1 MDAIKSLVTPTP
13 EGDWFSTGVSFEAFE
28 LITALFQHSSNGK
41 SHKKTQVYTTGNP
54 YGIAEDIVFSMP
66 CRSKVRS
73 TNQIVLIIFVL
84 RLGTT
89 PMIIKFFQ
97 QGDGDYELA
106 TDVSMDDF
114 LWERIKKVRA
124 IGTAVTDMLRI

>member
-1 MDAIKSLVTPTP
+1 MEKATT
-13 EGDWFSTGVSFEAFE
+13 T
-28 LITALFQHSSNGK
+28 
-41 SHKKTQVYTTGNP
+41 KKQVYTTGNP

-97 QGDGDYELA
+97 QGDGYYVLA